1 MTRQSSTALRLFVAM
16 PLAQD
21 ALARAQA
28 TIAALRTVDTGGDIR
43 WVRPEGLH
51 ITLAFLGQVP
61 PEAVPTVIDAL
72 AEVIRHDRNPIS
84 TPSPLDVHPLR
95 FSPDGHSLRSRDL
108 TLTLDAVELF
118 PGPQRPQVIWYR
130 VGGSTASLTRLAY
143 AVRASL
149 SEITPITDGS
159 SFRPH
164 VTLGR
169 VRSGK
174 RPVPWLPEA
183 LPEYDNRT
191 PASWNPDGIEL
202 WRSEM
207 GVGGSRYEPLARLPF
222 LEG

>member
-1 MTRQSSTALRLFVAM
+1 M

-28 TIAALRTVDTGGDIR
+28 TIAALRTADTGGDIR
-43 WVRPEGLH
+43 WVRPESLH

-61 PEAVPTVIDAL
+61 PEAVAAVIDAL
-72 AEVIRHDRNPIS
+72 AEVIRHDRNPLP
-84 TPSPLDVHPLR
+84 TPSPLDVYTLRLATPSPLAVYPPR

-108 TLTLDAVELF
+108 ALTLDAVELF
-118 PGPQRPQVIWYR
+118 PGPQRPQLIWYR
-130 VGGSTASLTRLAY
+130 VGGSTASLARLAY

-149 SEITPITDGS
+149 SEITPIPDGS
-159 SFRPH
+159 SFRLH

>member
-1 MTRQSSTALRLFVAM
+1 M

-21 ALARAQA
+21 ALARAEG

-61 PEAVPTVIDAL
+61 THAVPDLIVAL
-72 AEVIRHDRNPIS
+72 AEVIRHDRN
-84 TPSPLDVHPLR
+84 R
-95 FSPDGHSLRSRDL
+95 RSPDGHSLRSRHL
-108 TLTLDAVELF
+108 GLSLDAVELF
-118 PGPQRPQVIWYR
+118 PSAQHPQVIWYR
-130 VGGSTASLTRLAY
+130 VGGSTASLARLAY

-149 SEITPITDGS
+149 SEITPILDGS

-174 RPVPWLPEA
+174 QIGRAHV
-183 LPEYDNRT
+183 
-191 PASWNPDGIEL
+191 
-202 WRSEM
+202 
-207 GVGGSRYEPLARLPF
+207 
-222 LEG
+222 